1 MAGIPVILSPRG
13 VPVRQVAK
21 GGPAMTV
28 STNGRGLPVRI
39 SDRGA
44 PFVVQGGSPVVP
56 TPVISHDYTT
66 GTVPVDAYTSFTR
79 AAGANSPQFYDQP
92 LGSLTPYATNAPRF
106 LRGGLLIEESRQ
118 NQFLNGAAPVSQT
131 ITLATF
137 PYYCIWMKGTGS
149 LTVTVGTALG
159 NVRQMAG
166 VAYAAGVRTMQSASM
181 TVTDGQVLIFNATTL
196 GTIDVT
202 VNGSVTL
209 VQVEN
214 GPGPTTYIPTTGALQ
229 TRANDYLVTNV
240 SAIWDYS
247 KGAFFSDAM
256 HLSSGRGDF
265 LNNHY
270 SGYSTDDGGT
280 AMACFP
286 VSDIL
291 TPQKLVLG
299 IGSQE
304 YDAGNTRIPWKT
316 RVKAASSWD
325 ATLGT
330 AFTMSGLAPTVAPS
344 TFPPA
349 NFTTTTGRLG
359 NVIASKRAGS
369 MIWFGMKFWNARLTP
384 AQVQSITA

>member
-1 MAGIPVILSPRG
+1 
-13 VPVRQVAK
+13 
-21 GGPAMTV
+21 MTGDDFLMLLA
-28 STNGRGLPVRI
+28 NR
-39 SDRGA
+39 
-44 PFVVQGGSPVVP
+44 GGSAAYPAAM
-56 TPVISHDYTT
+56 INHDYTT
-66 GTVPVDAYTSFTR
+66 GTIPVDAYTSFTR

-149 LTVTVGTALG
+149 LTVTVGTSLG

-196 GTIDVT
+196 GTIDIVC
-202 VNGSVTL
+202 NGDVTL

-240 SAIWDYS
+240 AAIWDYT
-247 KGAFFSDAM
+247 KGAFFSDAI
-256 HLSSGRGDF
+256 HLSPGRGDF
-265 LNNHY
+265 GNNHY

-286 VSDIL
+286 VGETI
-291 TPQKLVLG
+291 TEQKLILG

-304 YDAGNTRIPWKT
+304 HPTRIPWRT
-316 RVKAASSWD
+316 RVKAASSWS
-325 ATLGT
+325 TTEGT
-330 AFTMSGLAPTVAPS
+330 AFTHTGLDPLVAPS
-344 TFPPA
+344 TFPPS

-369 MIWFGMKFWNARLTP
+369 MIWFGHKFWNVRLTP
-384 AQVQSITA
+384 AQVQALTA

>member
-1 MAGIPVILSPRG
+1 MISEAIARHIGRHIGLSVG
-13 VPVRQVAK
+13 S
-21 GGPAMTV
+21 G
-28 STNGRGLPVRI
+28 GRGAGSSLPAAI
-39 SDRGA
+39 
-44 PFVVQGGSPVVP
+44 
-56 TPVISHDYTT
+56 INHDYTT
-66 GTVPVDAYTSFTR
+66 GTIPVDPYTSFTR
-79 AAGANSPQFYDQP
+79 AAGSNSPQFYDQP

-118 NQFLNGAAPVSQT
+118 NQFLNGAAPVTQT

-159 NVRQMAG
+159 DVRQMAG
-166 VAYAAGVRTMQSASM
+166 VAYTAGVRTMQSASM

-240 SAIWDYS
+240 TAIWDYT

-256 HLSSGRGDF
+256 HLSPGRGDF
-265 LNNHY
+265 GNNHY

-286 VSDIL
+286 VGETI
-291 TPQKLVLG
+291 TEQKLILG

-304 YDAGNTRIPWKT
+304 HPTRIPWRT
-316 RVKAASSWD
+316 RVKAASSWS
-325 ATLGT
+325 TTEGT
-330 AFTMSGLAPTVAPS
+330 AFTHTGLTPLVAPS
-344 TFPPA
+344 TFPPS

-369 MIWFGMKFWNARLTP
+369 MIWFGHKLWNQRLTP
-384 AQVQSITA
+384 AQVQTLTA